1 MKIEFKKNVI
11 KTSNFIKQQNKLQQY
26 KHKRTKRW
34 FKKHGY
40 LDAYIE
46 VSLDISDPKQA
57 DKIEKVLNSI
67 DGYEPIDVF
76 YDFIDQEPTENKLR
90 YSFLSKYNKCYQ
102 EYQVSKYVKG
112 KQNRTK
118 GSRIVILSYS
128 GLSLLFMLYDFNET
142 EETFYLQYLEKL
154 IHETILR
161 VVDKNQE
168 LQNEEIKGVIQVE
181 FKTDDDF

>member
-1 MKIEFKKNVI
+1 MKIEFEQNVI
-11 KTSNFIKQQNKLQQY
+11 KTTNFINQQNKIKKYQ
-26 KHKRTKRW
+26 HKKTKRW

-46 VSLDISDPKQA
+46 VSLVLNNQEQA
-57 DKIEKVLNSI
+57 NKIEKILNSV

-76 YDFIDQEPTENKLR
+76 YDLIEQEPTENKLR
-90 YSFLSKYNKCYQ
+90 YSFLSKYNKCYK
-102 EYQVSKYVKG
+102 EYQVSKYAKG

-128 GLSLLFMLYDFNET
+128 GLSLLFMLYDFNQTDER
-142 EETFYLQYLEKL
+142 FYLQYLEKL
-154 IHETILR
+154 IHETIVR
-161 VVDKNQE
+161 VADKNQE

>member
-1 MKIEFKKNVI
+1 MKIEFKQNVI
-11 KTSNFIKQQNKLQQY
+11 KTKNFIKQQNKLQQY

-46 VSLDISDPKQA
+46 VSLTLNNQEQA
-57 DKIEKVLNSI
+57 DKIEKVLNSV

-76 YDFIDQEPTENKLR
+76 YDLIAQEPTENKLK
-90 YSFLSKYNKCYQ
+90 YSFLSKYNKCYK

-142 EETFYLQYLEKL
+142 EEAFYLKYLEKL
-154 IHETILR
+154 INETIVR
-161 VVDKNQE
+161 VADKNQE
-168 LQNEEIKGVIQVE
+168 LKNEEIRGVLQVE